1 MKRGSHQI
9 INIEHLDLIL
19 FSVLSV
25 MFNFNI
31 ATDRKILEVLSD
43 LTTNLSHYETMN
55 IQLDDWCGGWTEALQ
70 NK

>member
-1 MKRGSHQI
+1 
-9 INIEHLDLIL
+9 
-19 FSVLSV
+19 